1 MRMSAYHGV
10 LSLKVIGRV
19 DTDTKVHRRHSGQ
32 LHFGKR
38 IMLDLDH
45 RLFLNLNLSSPVQ

>member
-10 LSLKVIGRV
+10 LSLEVIRGI
-19 DTDTKVHRRHSGQ
+19 DTDTKVHRRNSGQ

-38 IMLDLDH
+38 FVLDLDH
-45 RLFLNLNLSSPVQ
+45 GLILNLNLSSPVQ